1 MNGELNAKLIRM
13 NKITTTE
20 ERLKQQGKN
29 TITQEIKAQDKQKQ
43 NEKKILKQLKVE
55 PAANNSP
62 IKIKN
67 TKKFQE

>member
-43 NEKKILKQLKVE
+43 NEKK
-55 PAANNSP
+55 S
-62 IKIKN
+62 
-67 TKKFQE
+67 